1 MATEHSTITD
11 PDIHEPKGVAAA
23 TSGQIYVADGAASGS
38 WVTPTLE
45 TINTSVPA
53 SASATG
59 TAGQIAYASGF
70 LYICVATDTWQRVAI
85 ATW

>member
-1 MATEHSTITD
+1 MAVEHSTITD

-23 TSGQIYVADGAASGS
+23 TVGQLYVASGAGSGT
-38 WVTPTLE
+38 WTTPSLN
-45 TINTSVPA
+45 TIDTSVPA
-53 SASATG
+53 SAGASG

-70 LYICVATDTWQRVAI
+70 LYICVATNTWQRVAI